1 MRGGGEPEHYLQTVF
16 LLCVTTPPKPYAT
29 SEAEFYNVSPDARVI
44 FFRRKK
50 MEDCF
55 KNSSALTKIAPSL
68 ILYVLHLLL

>member
-44 FFRRKK
+44 FFPSKK
-50 MEDCF
+50 W
-55 KNSSALTKIAPSL
+55 NT
-68 ILYVLHLLL
+68 VLKTPVH